1 MRTLFVTLL
10 IIVLFLA
17 GQVWA
22 QAPQTTVATTSWPN
36 PHRITLLT
44 DTCGWPGGA
53 MRAQWIQRD
62 HTIRWGCWGY
72 NETGVQVQ
80 WSTGQHMWIDY
91 FELFYLDE
99 RDWAQQMGY
108 NRMHRRLL
116 FLRNIR

>member
-1 MRTLFVTLL
+1 
-10 IIVLFLA
+10 
-17 GQVWA
+17 
-22 QAPQTTVATTSWPN
+22 
-36 PHRITLLT
+36 
-44 DTCGWPGGA
+44 
-53 MRAQWIQRD
+53 MRAQWIQQD

-99 RDWAQQMGY
+99 REWSQQMGY

-116 FLRNIR
+116 FLRNNQ